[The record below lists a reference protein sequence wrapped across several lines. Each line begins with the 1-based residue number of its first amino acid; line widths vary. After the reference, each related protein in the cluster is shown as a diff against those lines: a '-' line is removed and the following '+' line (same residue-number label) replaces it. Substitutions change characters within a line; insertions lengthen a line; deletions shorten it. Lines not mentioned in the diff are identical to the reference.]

1 MKLKVALILMSCLTL
16 ICWVGVAFGAL
27 VAHYPFEGNA
37 VDLVNDNN
45 GIVHGATL
53 TTDRINHANSAYAF
67 VDTSKN
73 YIDAPNPSS
82 LAISSAITIAAW
94 VYIEE
99 FRSTNFQVV
108 QKNATGPIHAF
119 AMPILGNAGIY
130 YGGALQKNKFG
141 LELTLNGTFTSG
153 MWSAT
158 SLSAGN
164 WYHLAATYDHST
176 QTTKLYLNGQ
186 LDKTITGVSGT
197 IQQNDNFLNIG
208 RFGGEDRDYFNGK
221 LDDIRIYNEAL
232 SDSQIKNLYSSMLQP
247 GTLMLLL
254 D

>member
-1 MKLKVALILMSCLTL
+1 MKLIVALIFMSCLTV
-16 ICWVGVAFGAL
+16 ICWVGISFGAL

-37 VDLVNDNN
+37 VDIVNNNN
-45 GIVHGATL
+45 GEVHGATL
-53 TTDRINHANSAYAF
+53 TTDKVNHANSAYAF

-73 YIDAPNPSS
+73 YIDALNPSS
-82 LAISSAITIAAW
+82 LGISSAITIAAW

-108 QKNATGPIHAF
+108 QKNATGINHAF
-119 AMPILGNAGIY
+119 AMPILGNDGIY
-130 YGGALQKNKFG
+130 YGGSLQKNKFG
-141 LELTLNGTFTSG
+141 LELTLNGTFKSG

-158 SLSAGN
+158 SLLAGN

-186 LDKTITGVSGT
+186 LDHTITGFSGT
-197 IQQNDNFLNIG
+197 IQQNGNFLNIG
-208 RFGGEDRDYFNGK
+208 RFGGENRDYFNGK

-232 SDSQIKNLYSSMLQP
+232 SDSQIKSLYSSMAQP
-247 GTLMLLL
+247 GILMLLL

>member
-1 MKLKVALILMSCLTL
+1 MKLKMAIVLMSCLTV

-37 VDLVNDNN
+37 VDLVNNNN
-45 GIVHGATL
+45 GTVHGATL
-53 TTDRINHANSAYAF
+53 TTDRVNHANSAYAF
-67 VDTSKN
+67 VDTSTN
-73 YIDAPNPSS
+73 YIDAPNPPS
-82 LAISSAITIAAW
+82 LGINSAITIMAW

-108 QKNATGPIHAF
+108 QKNATGTIHAF
-119 AMPILGNAGIY
+119 AMPILGNDGIF

-141 LELTLNGTFTSG
+141 LELTLNGTFKSG
-153 MWSAT
+153 MWSVI
-158 SLSAGN
+158 SLSAGK

-176 QTTKLYLNGQ
+176 QMTKLYLNGQ
-186 LDKTITGVSGT
+186 LDHAITGVSGT
-197 IQQNDNFLNIG
+197 IQQNDNLLNIG
-208 RFGGEDRDYFNGK
+208 RFGGENRDYFNGK

-232 SDSQIKNLYSSMLQP
+232 SANQIKSLYSSMLQP
-247 GTLMLLL
+247 GVLMLLL